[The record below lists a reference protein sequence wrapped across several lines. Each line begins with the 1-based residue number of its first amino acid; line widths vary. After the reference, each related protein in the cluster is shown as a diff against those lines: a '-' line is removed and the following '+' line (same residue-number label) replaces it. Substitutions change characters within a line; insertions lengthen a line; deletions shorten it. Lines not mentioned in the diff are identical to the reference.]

1 MKQPILLI
9 LILCMTIQI
18 GWTQNNATTIAYIA
32 QYKTIAMK
40 EMKRTG
46 VPASITLAQA
56 IVESNSGESNLAK
69 NHNNHFGIK
78 CKSDWTGAKTYQDD
92 DAKQECF
99 RAYDAAEL
107 SFKDHSNFLKN
118 RPNYVDLFLLD
129 PVDDTAWAYGLKK
142 AGYATASDY
151 PKKLL
156 KIIDDYELAQ
166 YNFPELANE
175 IEEEEEGVKTPSDTP
190 VNNVLAD
197 THVKKTP
204 SDTPIN
210 NVLADTPV
218 KKTPSDTPVNKVL
231 ADTPVNKVIVDT
243 PVNKLIV
250 DTPVNKVIIETPVKT
265 LNKPLGIAQKNSNDS
280 LATLPVVALDTIKK
294 EVIIAVQTTKKEP
307 VKIDT
312 AKATTMTQPILPKQ
326 PTYNYPEVKFRIN
339 QVPVILG
346 KENMSF
352 IEIALKYN
360 LPLYKL
366 FEYNEIE
373 ASNLLERDQLI
384 FLASKKKIGATSFHT
399 VKYNTSLHEISQLEG
414 VQLSALKLY
423 NPQLTDS
430 IKEGTQVLMFKEKE
444 NSTVIKKDNSL
455 LFNKRKK

>member
-1 MKQPILLI
+1 MKQTILLT
-9 LILCMTIQI
+9 LTLWTAIQT
-18 GWTQNNATTIAYIA
+18 GWSQNNAATIAYIN

-99 RAYDAAEL
+99 RVYDAAES

-142 AGYATASDY
+142 AGYATAADY

-166 YNFPELANE
+166 YNFPELENE
-175 IEEEEEGVKTPSDTP
+175 IEVEVEE
-190 VNNVLAD
+190 A
-197 THVKKTP
+197 
-204 SDTPIN
+204 
-210 NVLADTPV
+210 PV
-218 KKTPSDTPVNKVL
+218 KKTISDTPVNKVL
-231 ADTPVNKVIVDT
+231 VDM
-243 PVNKLIV
+243 
-250 DTPVNKVIIETPVKT
+250 PVKT
-265 LNKPLGIAQKNSNDS
+265 LNKPLGIAQMNSNES
-280 LATLPVVALDTIKK
+280 LAPLPSKSLPTKPLPTVQKETIT
-294 EVIIAVQTTKKEP
+294 AVQTTQKEP

-312 AKATTMTQPILPKQ
+312 TKATTITQPVLPKQ
-326 PTYNYPEVKFRIN
+326 STYNYPEGRFRIN
-339 QVPVILG
+339 NVPVILG

-352 IEIALKYN
+352 IDIALKYN
-360 LPLYKL
+360 VPLYKL

-373 ASNLLERDQLI
+373 VSNLLAKDQLI
-384 FLASKKKIGATSFHT
+384 FLAPKKKAGATSFHL
-399 VKYNTSLHEISQLEG
+399 VKNNTSLHEMSQLEG
-414 VQLSALKLY
+414 IQLSALKLY
-423 NPQLTDS
+423 NPQLTDPV
-430 IKEGTQVLMFKEKE
+430 KEGTQVLLFKQKD
-444 NSTVIKKDNSL
+444 NSPVIKKDNSL

>member
-1 MKQPILLI
+1 MA
-9 LILCMTIQI
+9 IQT
-18 GWTQNNATTIAYIA
+18 GWSQNNSATIAYIT
-32 QYKTIAMK
+32 QYKAIAMK

-56 IVESNSGESNLAK
+56 ILESKSGESDLAK

-99 RAYDAAEL
+99 RVYEAAEL

-142 AGYATASDY
+142 AGYATDSEY

-175 IEEEEEGVKTPSDTP
+175 IEVEE
-190 VNNVLAD
+190 A
-197 THVKKTP
+197 
-204 SDTPIN
+204 
-210 NVLADTPV
+210 PV
-218 KKTPSDTPVNKVL
+218 KKTPSDAPVNKVLVDSPVNKVLIDTPVNKVL
-231 ADTPVNKVIVDT
+231 ID
-243 PVNKLIV
+243 
-250 DTPVNKVIIETPVKT
+250 TPVKT
-265 LNKPLGIAQKNSNDS
+265 LNKPLGIAQMNSNES
-280 LATLPVVALDTIKK
+280 LAPLPSKSLPTQPLPAVQKDTVKK
-294 EVIIAVQTTKKEP
+294 ETITAVQTTQKEP

-312 AKATTMTQPILPKQ
+312 TQATSMTQPILPKQ
-326 PTYNYPEVKFRIN
+326 PTYNYPEGRFRIN

-360 LPLYKL
+360 VPLYKL
-366 FEYNEIE
+366 FEYNDIE
-373 ASNLLERDQLI
+373 ASNLLAKDQLI
-384 FLASKKKIGATSFHT
+384 FLAPKKKAGATSFHM

-414 VQLSALKLY
+414 MQLSLLKLY
-423 NPQLTDS
+423 NPQLTDPV
-430 IKEGTQVLMFKEKE
+430 KEGTQVLLFKQKD
-444 NSTVIKKDNSL
+444 NSPVIKKDNSL

>member
-1 MKQPILLI
+1 MKQLFILT
-9 LILCMTIQI
+9 LILCSTALI
-18 GWTQNNATTIAYIA
+18 GRTQNNTITIAYIA
-32 QYKTIAMK
+32 QYKAIAMK

-56 IVESNSGESNLAK
+56 ILESNSGESNLAK

-78 CKSDWTGAKTYQDD
+78 CKSDWTGAKAYQDD

-99 RAYDAAEL
+99 RAYDAAEV

-175 IEEEEEGVKTPSDTP
+175 IEEEEEEGV
-190 VNNVLAD
+190 
-197 THVKKTP
+197 
-204 SDTPIN
+204 
-210 NVLADTPV
+210 
-218 KKTPSDTPVNKVL
+218 KTPSDTPVNKVL
-231 ADTPVNKVIVDT
+231 ADTQ
-243 PVNKLIV
+243 
-250 DTPVNKVIIETPVKT
+250 VKT
-265 LNKPLGIAQKNSNDS
+265 LNKPLGIAQKSSNDN
-280 LATLPVVALDTIKK
+280 LAPLPTKQLPSIPLPTVQIETIQK
-294 EVIIAVQTTKKEP
+294 EVITAVQTNKKEL

-312 AKATTMTQPILPKQ
+312 TKAKTTSEPTTITQPS
-326 PTYNYPEVKFRIN
+326 YNYPEGRFRIN

-346 KENMSF
+346 KANMSF
-352 IEIALKYN
+352 IGIALKYN
-360 LPLYKL
+360 VALYKL
-366 FEYNEIE
+366 FEYNEIKP
-373 ASNLLERDQLI
+373 SNLVEKDQLI
-384 FLASKKKIGATSFHT
+384 FLAPKKKVGSSSFHM

-414 VQLSALKLY
+414 IQLSLLKQY
-423 NPQLTDS
+423 NPSLTDTV
-430 IKEGTQVLMFKEKE
+430 KEGTQVLLFKQKD
-444 NSTVIKKDNSL
+444 NSPVIKKDNSL

>member
-1 MKQPILLI
+1 MKQLL
-9 LILCMTIQI
+9 LLTLTLWMAIQT
-18 GWTQNNATTIAYIA
+18 GWTQNNPATIAYIT

-56 IVESNSGESNLAK
+56 ILESNSGESNLAK

-92 DAKQECF
+92 DSKQECF
-99 RAYDAAEL
+99 RAYEAAEL

-129 PVDDTAWAYGLKK
+129 PVDDTAWSYGLKK

-175 IEEEEEGVKTPSDTP
+175 IEEEASAK
-190 VNNVLAD
+190 
-197 THVKKTP
+197 
-204 SDTPIN
+204 
-210 NVLADTPV
+210 VLADTPV
-218 KKTPSDTPVNKVL
+218 NKVLIDTPVNKVL
-231 ADTPVNKVIVDT
+231 ADTPVNKV
-243 PVNKLIV
+243 LI
-250 DTPVNKVIIETPVKT
+250 DTPVKT
-265 LNKPLGIAQKNSNDS
+265 LNKPLGIAQMNSIDNLAPLPSKS
-280 LATLPVVALDTIKK
+280 LPTKPLAAVQEDTIKK
-294 EVIIAVQTTKKEP
+294 EVITAVQTTQKEP

-312 AKATTMTQPILPKQ
+312 TRATSSTQPTVSKQ
-326 PTYNYPEVKFRIN
+326 PTYNYPEGKFRIN
-339 QVPVILG
+339 NVPVILG
-346 KENMSF
+346 KENMSY
-352 IEIALKYN
+352 INIAIKYN
-360 LPLYKL
+360 VPLYKL
-366 FEYNEIE
+366 FEYNDIE
-373 ASNLLERDQLI
+373 ASNLLKRDQLI
-384 FLASKKKIGATSFHT
+384 FLAPKKKAGATSFHI
-399 VKYNTSLHEISQLEG
+399 VKYNASLHEISQIEG

-423 NPQLTDS
+423 NPQLTEPV
-430 IKEGTQVLMFKEKE
+430 KEGTQVLLFKQKD
-444 NSTVIKKDNSL
+444 NSPVIKKDNSL

>member
-1 MKQPILLI
+1 MKQTLL
-9 LILCMTIQI
+9 LMLTLWTAIQT
-18 GWTQNNATTIAYIA
+18 GWAQNNSTTIAYIT

-56 IVESNSGESNLAK
+56 ILESNSGESNLAK

-99 RAYDAAEL
+99 RAYDNAEL

-175 IEEEEEGVKTPSDTP
+175 IEVEEEEGVKTPSDGP
-190 VNNVLAD
+190 VNN
-197 THVKKTP
+197 
-204 SDTPIN
+204 
-210 NVLADTPV
+210 
-218 KKTPSDTPVNKVL
+218 VL
-231 ADTPVNKVIVDT
+231 ADTPVNKVVVD
-243 PVNKLIV
+243 K
-250 DTPVNKVIIETPVKT
+250 PVNKVIVETPVKT

-280 LATLPVVALDTIKK
+280 LAPLPVVALDTIKK
-294 EVIIAVQTTKKEP
+294 EVIIAVQTTKKETI
-307 VKIDT
+307 KIDT
-312 AKATTMTQPILPKQ
+312 AKATTMTEPILPKQ

-373 ASNLLERDQLI
+373 ASNLLKRDQLI
-384 FLASKKKIGATSFHT
+384 FLASKKKTGATSFHT

-423 NPQLTDS
+423 NPQLTDP
-430 IKEGTQVLMFKEKE
+430 IKEGTQVLLFKEKE

>member
-1 MKQPILLI
+1 MKQTLLLTLAVWI
-9 LILCMTIQI
+9 TIQT
-18 GWTQNNATTIAYIA
+18 GWAQNNAATIAYIT
-32 QYKTIAMK
+32 QYKAIAMK

-99 RAYDAAEL
+99 RAYDNAEI
-107 SFKDHSNFLKN
+107 SFKDHSNFLKS

-142 AGYATASDY
+142 AGYATAADY

-175 IEEEEEGVKTPSDTP
+175 IEEEEEASAK
-190 VNNVLAD
+190 
-197 THVKKTP
+197 
-204 SDTPIN
+204 
-210 NVLADTPV
+210 VLADTPV
-218 KKTPSDTPVNKVL
+218 KKTPSDAPVNKVL
-231 ADTPVNKVIVDT
+231 ADTPVNNVLADTPVSKVIIDTPLNKVIVD
-243 PVNKLIV
+243 
-250 DTPVNKVIIETPVKT
+250 TPVKT

-280 LATLPVVALDTIKK
+280 LAPLPVVALDTIKK
-294 EVIIAVQTTKKEP
+294 EVIIAVQATKTAT

-312 AKATTMTQPILPKQ
+312 AKATKITQPILPKQ

-352 IEIALKYN
+352 IDIALKYN
-360 LPLYKL
+360 VPLYKL

-373 ASNLLERDQLI
+373 ASNLLNRDQLI
-384 FLASKKKIGATSFHT
+384 FLALKKKTGATSFHT

-423 NPQLTDS
+423 NPQLTDP
-430 IKEGTQVLMFKEKE
+430 IKEGTQVLLFKEKE
-444 NSTVIKKDNSL
+444 NSTIIKKDNSL

>member
-1 MKQPILLI
+1 MKHTLLLSFI
-9 LILCMTIQI
+9 FCFAIKH
-18 GWTQNNATTIAYIA
+18 GWTQNNTTTIAYIEQFKA
-32 QYKTIAMK
+32 IAMK

-69 NHNNHFGIK
+69 KYNNHFGIK
-78 CKSDWTGAKTYQDD
+78 CKSDWTGAKAYQDD
-92 DAKQECF
+92 DSKQECF
-99 RAYDAAEL
+99 RAYEAAEL

-175 IEEEEEGVKTPSDTP
+175 IEVEE
-190 VNNVLAD
+190 A
-197 THVKKTP
+197 
-204 SDTPIN
+204 PIN
-210 NVLADTPV
+210 KTMIDSPLNKVMIDSPV
-218 KKTPSDTPVNKVL
+218 KS
-231 ADTPVNKVIVDT
+231 
-243 PVNKLIV
+243 
-250 DTPVNKVIIETPVKT
+250 
-265 LNKPLGIAQKNSNDS
+265 LNKPLGIAQMGSNEALAPLPSKSLPTKVLPAVQLDS
-280 LATLPVVALDTIKK
+280 IKK
-294 EVIIAVQTTKKEP
+294 EVPTTVQTTQIAQ

-312 AKATTMTQPILPKQ
+312 VIKQ
-326 PTYNYPEVKFRIN
+326 PKYNYPEGRFRIN

-352 IEIALKYN
+352 LEIAFKYN
-360 LPLYKL
+360 VPLYKI
-366 FEYNEIE
+366 FEYNEIDK
-373 ASNLLERDQLI
+373 SNLLEKDQLI
-384 FLASKKKIGATSFHT
+384 FLAPKKKVGATSFHI

-414 VQLSALKLY
+414 VQLSALKMY
-423 NPQLTDS
+423 NPQLTDP
-430 IKEGTQVLMFKEKE
+430 IKEGTQVLLFKQKDT
-444 NSTVIKKDNSL
+444 SPMIKKDNSL
-455 LFNKRKK
+455 LFIKRKK

>member
-1 MKQPILLI
+1 MKQTLL
-9 LILCMTIQI
+9 LMLTLWTAIQT
-18 GWTQNNATTIAYIA
+18 GWAQNNSTTIAYIA

-69 NHNNHFGIK
+69 KHNNHFGIK

-175 IEEEEEGVKTPSDTP
+175 IEEEEAP
-190 VNNVLAD
+190 V
-197 THVKKTP
+197 
-204 SDTPIN
+204 N

-218 KKTPSDTPVNKVL
+218 KKTPSDTPVNKV
-231 ADTPVNKVIVDT
+231 
-243 PVNKLIV
+243 IV
-250 DTPVNKVIIETPVKT
+250 DTPVNKVIVETPVKT

-280 LATLPVVALDTIKK
+280 LAPLPVVALDTIKK
-294 EVIIAVQTTKKEP
+294 EVIIAVQTTKKETI
-307 VKIDT
+307 KIDT
-312 AKATTMTQPILPKQ
+312 AKATTMTEPILPKQ

-373 ASNLLERDQLI
+373 ASNLLKRDQLI
-384 FLASKKKIGATSFHT
+384 FLASKKKTGATSFHT

-423 NPQLTDS
+423 NPQLTDP
-430 IKEGTQVLMFKEKE
+430 IKEGTQVLLFKEKE

>member
-1 MKQPILLI
+1 MKQTLLLT
-9 LILCMTIQI
+9 LILCLLIQS
-18 GWTQNNATTIAYIA
+18 GWAQNNPTTIAYIT
-32 QYKTIAMK
+32 QYKAIAMK

-99 RAYDAAEL
+99 RVYESAEL

-118 RPNYVDLFLLD
+118 RPNYVALFLLD

-142 AGYATASDY
+142 AGYATAPDY

-166 YNFPELANE
+166 YNFPELENE
-175 IEEEEEGVKTPSDTP
+175 VEEEEAST
-190 VNNVLAD
+190 
-197 THVKKTP
+197 
-204 SDTPIN
+204 
-210 NVLADTPV
+210 
-218 KKTPSDTPVNKVL
+218 KVL
-231 ADTPVNKVIVDT
+231 ADTPVNKVLTDT
-243 PVNKLIV
+243 PVKS
-250 DTPVNKVIIETPVKT
+250 
-265 LNKPLGIAQKNSNDS
+265 LNKPSGIAQMDASANLTPLPTKS
-280 LATLPVVALDTIKK
+280 LPSEILPTLVKDTLKK
-294 EVIIAVQTTKKEP
+294 EVITLVQTTQKEA

-312 AKATTMTQPILPKQ
+312 TIAKIQPE
-326 PTYNYPEVKFRIN
+326 PTVSKKPAYNYPEGRFRIN

-360 LPLYKL
+360 VPLYKL

-373 ASNLLERDQLI
+373 QSNLLDRDQLI
-384 FLASKKKIGATSFHT
+384 FLAPKKKLGATSFHIA
-399 VKYNTSLHEISQLEG
+399 KYNTSLHEISQLEG
-414 VQLSALKLY
+414 IQLHLLKQY
-423 NPQLTDS
+423 NPQLKDPV
-430 IKEGTQVLMFKEKE
+430 KEGTQVLLFKQKD
-444 NSTVIKKDNSL
+444 NSPVIKKDNSL

>member
-1 MKQPILLI
+1 MKQLFILT
-9 LILCMTIQI
+9 LILCSTALI
-18 GWTQNNATTIAYIA
+18 GRTQNNTITIAYIA
-32 QYKTIAMK
+32 QYKAIAMK

-56 IVESNSGESNLAK
+56 ILESNSGESNLAK

-78 CKSDWTGAKTYQDD
+78 CKSDWTGAKAYQDD

-99 RAYDAAEL
+99 RAYDAAEV

-175 IEEEEEGVKTPSDTP
+175 IEEEEGV
-190 VNNVLAD
+190 
-197 THVKKTP
+197 
-204 SDTPIN
+204 
-210 NVLADTPV
+210 
-218 KKTPSDTPVNKVL
+218 KTPSDTPVNKVL
-231 ADTPVNKVIVDT
+231 ADTQ
-243 PVNKLIV
+243 
-250 DTPVNKVIIETPVKT
+250 VKT
-265 LNKPLGIAQKNSNDS
+265 LNKPLGIAQKSSNDI
-280 LATLPVVALDTIKK
+280 LAPLPTKQLPSIPLPTVQKETIQK
-294 EVIIAVQTTKKEP
+294 EVITAVQTNQKEL

-312 AKATTMTQPILPKQ
+312 TKAKTTSEPTTITQPS
-326 PTYNYPEVKFRIN
+326 YNYPEGRFRIN

-346 KENMSF
+346 KANMSF

-360 LPLYKL
+360 VALYKL
-366 FEYNEIE
+366 FEYNEIKP
-373 ASNLLERDQLI
+373 SNLVEKDQLI
-384 FLASKKKIGATSFHT
+384 FLAPKKKVGSSSFHM

-414 VQLSALKLY
+414 IQLSLLKQY
-423 NPQLTDS
+423 NPSLTDTV
-430 IKEGTQVLMFKEKE
+430 KEGTQVLLFKQKD
-444 NSTVIKKDNSL
+444 NSPVIKKDNSL

>member
-1 MKQPILLI
+1 MKQTLLLTLAVWI
-9 LILCMTIQI
+9 TIQT
-18 GWTQNNATTIAYIA
+18 GWAQNNSTTIAYIA

-175 IEEEEEGVKTPSDTP
+175 IEEEEEASAK
-190 VNNVLAD
+190 
-197 THVKKTP
+197 
-204 SDTPIN
+204 
-210 NVLADTPV
+210 VLADTPV
-218 KKTPSDTPVNKVL
+218 NKVVVETPVNKVVVDTPVNKVVVDTPVNKVL
-231 ADTPVNKVIVDT
+231 ADTPVNKVVVDA
-243 PVNKLIV
+243 
-250 DTPVNKVIIETPVKT
+250 PVNKVIVETPVKT

-280 LATLPVVALDTIKK
+280 LAPLPVVALDTIKK
-294 EVIIAVQTTKKEP
+294 EVIIAVQTTKTAAL
-307 VKIDT
+307 KIDT
-312 AKATTMTQPILPKQ
+312 AKATTMTEPILPKQ

-352 IEIALKYN
+352 IDIALKYN

-373 ASNLLERDQLI
+373 ASNLLKRDQLI
-384 FLASKKKIGATSFHT
+384 FLAPKKKTGATSFHT

-423 NPQLTDS
+423 NPQLTDP
-430 IKEGTQVLMFKEKE
+430 IKEGTQVLLFKEKE
-444 NSTVIKKDNSL
+444 KSTIIKKDNSL

>member
-1 MKQPILLI
+1 MLTLW
-9 LILCMTIQI
+9 TAIQT
-18 GWTQNNATTIAYIA
+18 GWAQNNSTTIAYIA

-175 IEEEEEGVKTPSDTP
+175 IEEEEAP
-190 VNNVLAD
+190 VN
-197 THVKKTP
+197 K
-204 SDTPIN
+204 
-210 NVLADTPV
+210 VLADTPV
-218 KKTPSDTPVNKVL
+218 SKVIVDTPVNKVIVDTTVNKVIVETPVNKVL

-243 PVNKLIV
+243 PL
-250 DTPVNKVIIETPVKT
+250 NKVIVETPVKT

-280 LATLPVVALDTIKK
+280 LAPLPVVALDTIKK
-294 EVIIAVQTTKKEP
+294 EVIIAVQTTKKETI
-307 VKIDT
+307 KIDT
-312 AKATTMTQPILPKQ
+312 AKATTMTEPILPKQ

-373 ASNLLERDQLI
+373 ASNLLKRDQLI
-384 FLASKKKIGATSFHT
+384 FLASKKKTGATSFHT

-423 NPQLTDS
+423 NPQLTDP
-430 IKEGTQVLMFKEKE
+430 IKEGTQVLLFKEKE

>member
-1 MKQPILLI
+1 MKQTILLM
-9 LILCMTIQI
+9 LIFCMSIQI
-18 GWTQNNATTIAYIA
+18 ARTQNNKTTIAYIDQFKA
-32 QYKTIAMK
+32 IAMK

-78 CKSDWTGAKTYQDD
+78 CKSDWTGARAYQDD

-142 AGYATASDY
+142 AGYATAADY

-166 YNFPELANE
+166 YNFPELENE
-175 IEEEEEGVKTPSDTP
+175 IEEEEEGVKTPSDAP
-190 VNNVLAD
+190 VN
-197 THVKKTP
+197 K
-204 SDTPIN
+204 
-210 NVLADTPV
+210 VLADTPV
-218 KKTPSDTPVNKVL
+218 KKTPSDAPVNKVL
-231 ADTPVNKVIVDT
+231 ADAPVNKVLADAPTKKIIIDAPKIKVVVDT
-243 PVNKLIV
+243 PVKKVVIDTSKIKV
-250 DTPVNKVIIETPVKT
+250 VIDTPTV
-265 LNKPLGIAQKNSNDS
+265 QK
-280 LATLPVVALDTIKK
+280 DT
-294 EVIIAVQTTKKEP
+294 VP
-307 VKIDT
+307 S
-312 AKATTMTQPILPKQ
+312 QPK
-326 PTYNYPEVKFRIN
+326 YNYPEGRFRIN

-352 IEIALKYN
+352 LEIAFKYN
-360 LPLYKL
+360 VPLYKL
-366 FEYNEIE
+366 FEYNDINK
-373 ASNLLERDQLI
+373 SNLLERDQLI
-384 FLASKKKIGATSFHT
+384 FLAPKKKSGATSFHT
-399 VKYNTSLHEISQLEG
+399 VKYSTSLQEISQLEG
-414 VQLSALKLY
+414 IQLSALKLY
-423 NPQLTDS
+423 NPQLTDPV
-430 IKEGTQVLMFKEKE
+430 KEGTQVFLFKQKE
-444 NSTVIKKDNSL
+444 NSPIVKKDNSL

>member
-1 MKQPILLI
+1 MKQTLL
-9 LILCMTIQI
+9 LTLTLWMAIQT
-18 GWTQNNATTIAYIA
+18 GWSQNNSGTISYIM
-32 QYKTIAMK
+32 QYKAIAMK

-56 IVESNSGESNLAK
+56 ILESNSGESDLAK

-99 RAYDAAEL
+99 RAYDAAEM

-142 AGYATASDY
+142 AGYATAADY

-166 YNFPELANE
+166 YNFPELENE
-175 IEEEEEGVKTPSDTP
+175 IEVEEAP
-190 VNNVLAD
+190 
-197 THVKKTP
+197 VKKTI
-204 SDTPIN
+204 T
-210 NVLADTPV
+210 DTPV
-218 KKTPSDTPVNKVL
+218 KKVL
-231 ADTPVNKVIVDT
+231 VDTPVNKVIVD
-243 PVNKLIV
+243 
-250 DTPVNKVIIETPVKT
+250 TPVKT
-265 LNKPLGIAQKNSNDS
+265 LNKPLGIAQKNSNDDLAPFSSKS
-280 LATLPVVALDTIKK
+280 LPLKPLAAVQKDTIKK
-294 EVIIAVQTTKKEP
+294 EVITAVQTTQKEP
-307 VKIDT
+307 VKIEIVSN
-312 AKATTMTQPILPKQ
+312 QPK
-326 PTYNYPEVKFRIN
+326 YNYPEGKFRIN

-352 IEIALKYN
+352 IDIALKYN
-360 LPLYKL
+360 VPLYKL

-373 ASNLLERDQLI
+373 VSNLLVKDQLI
-384 FLASKKKIGATSFHT
+384 FLAPKKKAGATSFHM

-414 VQLSALKLY
+414 MQLSLLKLY
-423 NPQLTDS
+423 NPQLTDPV
-430 IKEGTQVLMFKEKE
+430 KEGTQVLLFKQKD
-444 NSTVIKKDNSL
+444 NSPVIKKDNSL

>member
-1 MKQPILLI
+1 MKQTLLLTLAVWI
-9 LILCMTIQI
+9 TIQT
-18 GWTQNNATTIAYIA
+18 GWAQNNAATIAYIT
-32 QYKTIAMK
+32 QYKAIAMK

-56 IVESNSGESNLAK
+56 ILESNSGESNLAK

-175 IEEEEEGVKTPSDTP
+175 IEEEEEA
-190 VNNVLAD
+190 VN
-197 THVKKTP
+197 K
-204 SDTPIN
+204 
-210 NVLADTPV
+210 VLADTPV

-231 ADTPVNKVIVDT
+231 ADTQ
-243 PVNKLIV
+243 
-250 DTPVNKVIIETPVKT
+250 VKT
-265 LNKPLGIAQKNSNDS
+265 LNKPLGIAQKSSNDN
-280 LATLPVVALDTIKK
+280 LAPLPTKQLPSIPLPTVQKETIQK
-294 EVIIAVQTTKKEP
+294 EVITAVQTNQKEL

-312 AKATTMTQPILPKQ
+312 TKAKTTSEPTTITQPS
-326 PTYNYPEVKFRIN
+326 YNYPEGRFRIN

-346 KENMSF
+346 KANMSF

-360 LPLYKL
+360 VPLYKL
-366 FEYNEIE
+366 FEYNDIE
-373 ASNLLERDQLI
+373 ASNLLAKDQLI
-384 FLASKKKIGATSFHT
+384 FLAPKKKAGAASFHI
-399 VKYNTSLHEISQLEG
+399 VKYNTSLQEISQLEG
-414 VQLSALKLY
+414 VQLSLLKLY
-423 NPQLTDS
+423 NPQLVEPL
-430 IKEGTQVLMFKEKE
+430 KEGTQV
-444 NSTVIKKDNSL
+444 I
-455 LFNKRKK
+455 LFNKKK

>member
-1 MKQPILLI
+1 MKQLLLLI
-9 LILCMTIQI
+9 LILCSTILS
-18 GWTQNNATTIAYIA
+18 GWAQNNTVTIAYIA
-32 QYKTIAMK
+32 QYKDIAMK

-69 NHNNHFGIK
+69 KHNNHFGIK

-99 RAYDAAEL
+99 RAYDAAEQ

-118 RPNYVDLFLLD
+118 RPNYVALFLLD

-175 IEEEEEGVKTPSDTP
+175 IEEEAST
-190 VNNVLAD
+190 L
-197 THVKKTP
+197 
-204 SDTPIN
+204 
-210 NVLADTPV
+210 VLADTPV
-218 KKTPSDTPVNKVL
+218 IKTLSDTPVIKTPSDAPVIKTPSDAPVNKVL
-231 ADTPVNKVIVDT
+231 ADTPVKS
-243 PVNKLIV
+243 
-250 DTPVNKVIIETPVKT
+250 
-265 LNKPLGIAQKNSNDS
+265 LNKPSGIVQMNTNEALAPLPSKSLPTKALPTVQLDS
-280 LATLPVVALDTIKK
+280 IKK
-294 EVIIAVQTTKKEP
+294 EVITTVQTTQKAP
-307 VKIDT
+307 AKIDT
-312 AKATTMTQPILPKQ
+312 VIQQPK
-326 PTYNYPEVKFRIN
+326 YNYPEGRFRIN

-352 IEIALKYN
+352 IEIAIKYN
-360 LPLYKL
+360 VPLYKL

-373 ASNLLERDQLI
+373 VSNLLAKDQLI
-384 FLASKKKIGATSFHT
+384 FLAQKKKAGATSFHI

-423 NPQLTDS
+423 NPTLTDP
-430 IKEGTQVLMFKEKE
+430 IKEGTQVLLFKQKD
-444 NSTVIKKDNSL
+444 NNTAVKQDNSL

>member
-1 MKQPILLI
+1 MKQPLLLI

-18 GWTQNNATTIAYIA
+18 GWSQNNAITIAYIA
-32 QYKTIAMK
+32 QYKAIAMK

-56 IVESNSGESNLAK
+56 ILESNSGESNLAK

-78 CKSDWTGAKTYQDD
+78 CKSDWTGAKAYQDD

-99 RAYDAAEL
+99 RAYETAEI

-142 AGYATASDY
+142 AGYATALDY

-166 YNFPELANE
+166 YNFPELENE
-175 IEEEEEGVKTPSDTP
+175 VEVEEEEGVKTPSDTP
-190 VNNVLAD
+190 VN
-197 THVKKTP
+197 
-204 SDTPIN
+204 
-210 NVLADTPV
+210 
-218 KKTPSDTPVNKVL
+218 KVL
-231 ADTPVNKVIVDT
+231 ADTQ
-243 PVNKLIV
+243 
-250 DTPVNKVIIETPVKT
+250 VKT
-265 LNKPLGIAQKNSNDS
+265 LNKPLGIAQKSSNDN
-280 LATLPVVALDTIKK
+280 LAPLPTKQLPSIPLPTVQIETIQK
-294 EVIIAVQTTKKEP
+294 EVITAVQTNQKEL

-312 AKATTMTQPILPKQ
+312 TKAKTTSEPTTITQPS
-326 PTYNYPEVKFRIN
+326 YNYPEGRFRIN

-346 KENMSF
+346 KANMSF

-360 LPLYKL
+360 VALYKL
-366 FEYNEIE
+366 FEYNEIKP
-373 ASNLLERDQLI
+373 SNLVEKDQLI
-384 FLASKKKIGATSFHT
+384 FLAPKKKVGSSSFHM

-414 VQLSALKLY
+414 IQLSLLKQY
-423 NPQLTDS
+423 NPSLTDTV
-430 IKEGTQVLMFKEKE
+430 KEGTQVLLFKQKD
-444 NSTVIKKDNSL
+444 NSPVIKKDNSL